1 MIKRLRKYF
10 IAISLVSIL
19 FVLSMSLAA
28 INIHNF
34 HNISYG
40 ADDTLVEAIK
50 GAEVGFYG
58 FYEGDK
64 NGDESPLN
72 EAEKGEH
79 QENGQAQQSDPHNG
93 NSSQGNGEEDGNQ
106 FGDGKPKGG
115 GDPHV
120 NPFDGRFDIEK
131 LKGENYFAIRYDSN
145 GVMKENTDFNNAS
158 RWIDE
163 STVRELGFKV
173 FSSDKNYGNINNLRY
188 KKVVKEN
195 DTYVALLDIT
205 RQLKTAERF
214 LGTSLIAGLI
224 SFLVLGGLIVL
235 ASFIIFKPS
244 EQAYQ
249 KQKKFI
255 TNASHELKTPL
266 TIINTDL
273 EIIEMDNGAN
283 EWTDSIKD
291 QVNRLTVMTNQLV
304 TLSRLD
310 ESNKENYP
318 FEVFSLSEIVNKSIE
333 AFIPLYEKQG
343 LSLKCDISEDIDV
356 KGNESLINQLI
367 YILLDNANKYAK
379 DKVEIFVSLSKNNKN
394 QTLLNVSND
403 IEEDNQIDVEQLFD
417 RFYRAPTAK
426 SSGSGIGLSIAS
438 EIVKLHKGQIAAY
451 IENNKIYFEVIL
463 K

>member
-1 MIKRLRKYF
+1 MIKRLRKLF
-10 IAISLVSIL
+10 ILISLLTTFVVISLSVTVINVNNYLNVNSEVEIDLDRSIKKAQEGNYGYDWFDRHKPNDEEGNIPSGQQPPEFGNGGENQNGNDKFPQDRGGFGNYFVFKFNSQGQVVESTDFSLVGWIDEDTAKGMAIDALNSDKSCTSVDKYRYKKETVNDYTYIAFVNVTRESEMVNHFLWVSIL
-19 FVLSMSLAA
+19 VS
-28 INIHNF
+28 
-34 HNISYG
+34 
-40 ADDTLVEAIK
+40 
-50 GAEVGFYG
+50 
-58 FYEGDK
+58 
-64 NGDESPLN
+64 
-72 EAEKGEH
+72 
-79 QENGQAQQSDPHNG
+79 
-93 NSSQGNGEEDGNQ
+93 
-106 FGDGKPKGG
+106 
-115 GDPHV
+115 
-120 NPFDGRFDIEK
+120 
-131 LKGENYFAIRYDSN
+131 
-145 GVMKENTDFNNAS
+145 
-158 RWIDE
+158 
-163 STVRELGFKV
+163 
-173 FSSDKNYGNINNLRY
+173 
-188 KKVVKEN
+188 
-195 DTYVALLDIT
+195 
-205 RQLKTAERF
+205 
-214 LGTSLIAGLI
+214 GL

-318 FEVFSLSEIVNKSIE
+318 FEIFSLSEIVNKSIE

-343 LSLKCDISEDIDV
+343 LSLKYDISEDVDV

-379 DKVEIFVSLSKNNKN
+379 DKGEIFVSLSKNNKN
-394 QTLLNVSND
+394 QTLLSVSND
-403 IEEDNQIDVEQLFD
+403 IEEDSQIDVEQLFD

-426 SSGSGIGLSIAS
+426 TSGSGIGLSIAS
-438 EIVKLHKGQIAAY
+438 EIVKLHKGQISAH
-451 IENNKIYFEVIL
+451 IENNKIYFEVAL

>member
-1 MIKRLRKYF
+1 MIKRLRIYF
-10 IAISLVSIL
+10 IIISLASIL
-19 FVLSMSLAA
+19 CVLA
-28 INIHNF
+28 IAMASINVYNYSKV
-34 HNISYG
+34 NS
-40 ADDTLVEAIK
+40 
-50 GAEVGFYG
+50 
-58 FYEGDK
+58 
-64 NGDESPLN
+64 
-72 EAEKGEH
+72 EAEMTL
-79 QENGQAQQSDPHNG
+79 NDA
-93 NSSQGNGEEDGNQ
+93 
-106 FGDGKPKGG
+106 
-115 GDPHV
+115 
-120 NPFDGRFDIEK
+120 
-131 LKGENYFAIRYDSN
+131 
-145 GVMKENTDFNNAS
+145 
-158 RWIDE
+158 IDE
-163 STVRELGFKV
+163 SARGFGFWNGQPKTFEGESKIGSQPSDNEGNPPEPKEGEPRPGEDDWKGPGFDRLKNDNYFVIRFNNDGEIIDDFSFVGVRWVEESSAREMAINVYKGEDSTGRIDEIQFK
-173 FSSDKNYGNINNLRY
+173 
-188 KKVVKEN
+188 KEN
-195 DTYVALLDIT
+195 RDGTTYVAFVDLH
-205 RQLKTAERF
+205 RQLQTADTF
-214 LGTSLIAGLI
+214 LCTSFIVAGL

-318 FEVFSLSEIVNKSIE
+318 FEAFSLSEIVNKSIE

-343 LSLKCDISEDIDV
+343 LSLKYDISEDIDV

-379 DKVEIFVSLSKNNKN
+379 DKGEIFVSLSKNNKN

-403 IEEDNQIDVEQLFD
+403 IEEDSQIDVEQLFD

-426 SSGSGIGLSIAS
+426 TSGSGIGLSIAS
-438 EIVKLHKGQIAAY
+438 EIVKLHKGQIVAH
-451 IENNKIYFEVIL
+451 IENNKIYFEVVF

>member
-1 MIKRLRKYF
+1 MIKRLRKLF
-10 IAISLVSIL
+10 ILISLLTTFVVISLSVTVINVNNYLNVNSEVEIDLDRSIKKAL
-19 FVLSMSLAA
+19 DGDYGYDWFDRPKPNGEEG
-28 INIHNF
+28 NIP
-34 HNISYG
+34 G
-40 ADDTLVEAIK
+40 
-50 GAEVGFYG
+50 
-58 FYEGDK
+58 
-64 NGDESPLN
+64 
-72 EAEKGEH
+72 
-79 QENGQAQQSDPHNG
+79 GQQHSEF
-93 NSSQGNGEEDGNQ
+93 GNGEESQNGNDKIPQ
-106 FGDGKPKGG
+106 DRGGFG
-115 GDPHV
+115 
-120 NPFDGRFDIEK
+120 
-131 LKGENYFAIRYDSN
+131 NYFVFKFNSEG
-145 GVMKENTDFNNAS
+145 GVVESTNFS
-158 RWIDE
+158 LVGWIDE
-163 STVRELGFKV
+163 DTAKGMATDAFN
-173 FSSDKNYGNINNLRY
+173 SDKSCTSVDKYRY
-188 KKVVKEN
+188 KKETVN
-195 DTYVALLDIT
+195 DYTYIAFINVTRESEMVRHFLLVSV
-205 RQLKTAERF
+205 LVS
-214 LGTSLIAGLI
+214 SLCYLVLAGLI
-224 SFLVLGGLIVL
+224 IL

-273 EIIEMDNGAN
+273 EIIEMDNGSN

-343 LSLKCDISEDIDV
+343 LSLKYDISEDIDV

-379 DKVEIFVSLSKNNKN
+379 DKGEIFVSLSKNSKN

-403 IEEDNQIDVEQLFD
+403 IEEDSQIDVEQLFD

-426 SSGSGIGLSIAS
+426 TSGSGIGLSIAS
-438 EIVKLHKGQIAAY
+438 EIVKLHKGQITAHL
-451 IENNKIYFEVIL
+451 ENNKIYFEVIL

>member
-1 MIKRLRKYF
+1 MIKRLRIYF
-10 IAISLVSIL
+10 IIISLVSIL
-19 FVLSMSLAA
+19 CILAIA
-28 INIHNF
+28 MASINIYNYSKV
-34 HNISYG
+34 NS
-40 ADDTLVEAIK
+40 
-50 GAEVGFYG
+50 
-58 FYEGDK
+58 
-64 NGDESPLN
+64 
-72 EAEKGEH
+72 EAEMTL
-79 QENGQAQQSDPHNG
+79 NDA
-93 NSSQGNGEEDGNQ
+93 
-106 FGDGKPKGG
+106 
-115 GDPHV
+115 
-120 NPFDGRFDIEK
+120 
-131 LKGENYFAIRYDSN
+131 
-145 GVMKENTDFNNAS
+145 
-158 RWIDE
+158 IDE
-163 STVRELGFKV
+163 SARGFGFWNGLPKTFDEWGNPGGQSNENEGNPPEPKEGDPRLDENDWKGPGFDHLKNDNYFVIRFNNDGVIIDDFSFVGVRWVEESSAREMATNVYKGEDSTGRIDEIQFK
-173 FSSDKNYGNINNLRY
+173 
-188 KKVVKEN
+188 KEN
-195 DTYVALLDIT
+195 REGITYVAFVDLH
-205 RQLKTAERF
+205 RQLQTADTF
-214 LGTSLIAGLI
+214 LCTSFIVAGL

-343 LSLKCDISEDIDV
+343 LSLKYDISEDIDI

-379 DKVEIFVSLSKNNKN
+379 DGGTVSVSLSKNNKN
-394 QTLLNVSND
+394 QVCLSVSND
-403 IEEDNQIDVEQLFD
+403 IEDNSQIDVEQVFD

-426 SSGSGIGLSIAS
+426 TSGSGIGLSIAS
-438 EIVKLHKGQIAAY
+438 EIVKLHKGQIVAH

>member
-1 MIKRLRKYF
+1 MIKRLRKLF
-10 IAISLVSIL
+10 IVISLLTTFVVISLSATVINVNNYLNVNSEVEIDLDMSIKK
-19 FVLSMSLAA
+19 AQEG
-28 INIHNF
+28 N
-34 HNISYG
+34 YG
-40 ADDTLVEAIK
+40 YDWFDRHKPNGE
-50 GAEVGFYG
+50 
-58 FYEGDK
+58 EG
-64 NGDESPLN
+64 NVPSEQPP
-72 EAEKGEH
+72 EF
-79 QENGQAQQSDPHNG
+79 
-93 NSSQGNGEEDGNQ
+93 GNGEENQNGNDKFPQ
-106 FGDGKPKGG
+106 DRGGFG
-115 GDPHV
+115 
-120 NPFDGRFDIEK
+120 
-131 LKGENYFAIRYDSN
+131 NYFVFKFNSQ
-145 GVMKENTDFNNAS
+145 GQVVESTDFS
-158 RWIDE
+158 LVGWIDE
-163 STVRELGFKV
+163 DTAKGMAIDAFN
-173 FSSDKNYGNINNLRY
+173 SDKSCTSVDKYRY
-188 KKVVKEN
+188 KKETVN
-195 DTYVALLDIT
+195 DYTYIAFVNVT
-205 RQLKTAERF
+205 RESEMVNHF
-214 LGTSLIAGLI
+214 LWVSILVSGL

-318 FEVFSLSEIVNKSIE
+318 FEMFSLSEIVNKSIE

-343 LSLKCDISEDIDV
+343 LSLKYDISEDVDV

-379 DKVEIFVSLSKNNKN
+379 DKGEIFVSLSKNNKN
-394 QTLLNVSND
+394 QTLLSVSND
-403 IEEDNQIDVEQLFD
+403 IEEDSQIDVEQLFD

-426 SSGSGIGLSIAS
+426 TSGSGIGLSIAS
-438 EIVKLHKGQIAAY
+438 EIVKLHKGQISAH
-451 IENNKIYFEVIL
+451 IENNKIYFEVAL

>member
-1 MIKRLRKYF
+1 MIRRLRKYF
-10 IAISLVSIL
+10 IIISLASIL
-19 FVLSMSLAA
+19 CILAIAMASINIYNYSKVNSEAEMTLDVAIDQSARGFGFWNGQPGAFEGEGNPSEQSNNGQNNNQGQPNDGEPKQGDKDGDGFVPERIKNDNFLVVRFNDNGEIIDNLSFSRVYWIEEKSAREMA
-28 INIHNF
+28 INVF
-34 HNISYG
+34 
-40 ADDTLVEAIK
+40 
-50 GAEVGFYG
+50 
-58 FYEGDK
+58 
-64 NGDESPLN
+64 
-72 EAEKGEH
+72 
-79 QENGQAQQSDPHNG
+79 
-93 NSSQGNGEEDGNQ
+93 NGEDNTGRINEIQ
-106 FGDGKPKGG
+106 FK
-115 GDPHV
+115 
-120 NPFDGRFDIEK
+120 
-131 LKGENYFAIRYDSN
+131 
-145 GVMKENTDFNNAS
+145 KENRDGT
-158 RWIDE
+158 
-163 STVRELGFKV
+163 
-173 FSSDKNYGNINNLRY
+173 
-188 KKVVKEN
+188 
-195 DTYVALLDIT
+195 TYVAFVDLN
-205 RQLKTAERF
+205 RQLQTANRF
-214 LGTSLIAGLI
+214 LCTSFIVAGV

-333 AFIPLYEKQG
+333 TFIPLYEKQG
-343 LSLKCDISEDIDV
+343 LSLKYDISEDIDV

-379 DKVEIFVSLSKNNKN
+379 DGGTVSVSLSKNNKN
-394 QTLLNVSND
+394 QVCLSVSND
-403 IEEDNQIDVEQLFD
+403 IEENSQIDVGQVFD

-426 SSGSGIGLSIAS
+426 TSGSGIGLSIAS
-438 EIVKLHKGQIAAY
+438 EIVKLHKGQIAAH
-451 IENNKIYFEVIL
+451 IENNKIYFEVVL